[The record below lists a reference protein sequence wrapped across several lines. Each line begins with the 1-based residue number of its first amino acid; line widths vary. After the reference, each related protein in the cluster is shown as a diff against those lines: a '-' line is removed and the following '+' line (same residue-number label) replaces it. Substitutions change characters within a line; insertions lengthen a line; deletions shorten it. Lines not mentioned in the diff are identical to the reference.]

1 MPQSPPAPD
10 DYGECE
16 VCDTPLQEQYIKQD
30 FWVRGELLIL
40 DNVPAGVCPQ
50 CGAKI
55 VNAAVGHYIAEVLG
69 NAERIA
75 TAPRMA
81 VPVIRIE
88 TEPQAVTESP

>member
-1 MPQSPPAPD
+1 MPKPPTD
-10 DYGECE
+10 IYDYGACD
-16 VCDTPLQEQYIKQD
+16 VCGTPMQARHIKQD

-88 TEPQAVTESP
+88 TEPQGVTESP

>member
-1 MPQSPPAPD
+1 MPQRPPVPY

-30 FWVRGELLIL
+30 FWVRGELIVL
-40 DNVPAGVCPQ
+40 DHVRAGVCPQ
-50 CGAKI
+50 CGAK
-55 VNAAVGHYIAEVLG
+55 VVRADVGRHIAEVLG
-69 NAERIA
+69 NTERIA

-88 TEPQAVTESP
+88 T